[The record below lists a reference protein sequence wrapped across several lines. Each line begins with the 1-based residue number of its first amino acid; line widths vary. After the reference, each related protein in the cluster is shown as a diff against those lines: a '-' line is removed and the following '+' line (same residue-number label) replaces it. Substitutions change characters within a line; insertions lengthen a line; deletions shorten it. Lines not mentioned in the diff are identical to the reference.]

1 MRILHVINHGTA
13 RGGAER
19 LAADLI
25 EQQRQ
30 DGHEVH
36 VLTSDLPGGGD
47 RFADSFWPAS
57 GADLLAK
64 LRHHYWNGAA
74 RKTLA
79 TVVRRWHPDV
89 VHLHTVGLL
98 SPAALPV
105 LRDVPTVMTLHGPEL
120 FLRGTVRWC
129 LPAGYFRAGCRLN
142 RLTVRGLLAGAWAV
156 IVTGPVWRHLLRR
169 HVDLFVAPSTFI
181 AELTRRSL
189 APARVGGNG
198 VHDAYLAAGRR
209 LPHPTGGAP
218 RLVMAGRLEDFKGPH
233 VMLAAMPAILARH
246 SDARLTIVGAG
257 PFGTALERIAVDLGV
272 RHAVTAVGWLSPTA
286 LAAVMADSHV
296 TVVPSVWPEAF
307 GLTALEALA
316 AGCPVVASEAGGLL
330 DLIRHDETGLLVP
343 PGDATAL
350 AGAVIR
356 LIADPALRTRL
367 SHAGRDVARRYAM
380 PLHAA
385 AVEDVY
391 RDARQAWLARGR
403 HVRGEPQQ
411 RIAPSSGGY
420 GQ

>member
-19 LAADLI
+19 LTADLI

-36 VLTSDLPGGGD
+36 VLTSDLPDGGE
-47 RFADSFWPAS
+47 RFADSFWPAA
-57 GADLLAK
+57 GTGVLAR
-64 LRHHYWNGAA
+64 LRRHYWNGAA
-74 RKTLA
+74 RRTLA
-79 TVVRRWHPDV
+79 TVVHRWHPDV

-105 LRDVPTVMTLHGPEL
+105 LRDVPAVMTLHGPEL

-129 LPAGYFRAGCRLN
+129 LPAGYFHDGSRLN
-142 RLTVRGLLAGAWAV
+142 SLTVRGRVAATWAV
-156 IVTGPVWRHLLRR
+156 TITGPVWRHMLRR

-181 AELTRRSL
+181 AKLTRRSL
-189 APARVGGNG
+189 GSARLVGNG

-209 LPHPTGGAP
+209 SSPIAAAP

-233 VMLAAMPAILARH
+233 VLLAAMPAILARH
-246 SDARLTIVGAG
+246 PDAHLTLVGAG
-257 PFGTALERIAVDLGV
+257 PFATALDRMAADLGV
-272 RHAVTAVGWLSPTA
+272 GHAVTATGWQSPTA
-286 LAAVMADSHV
+286 LAAVLANAHV
-296 TVVPSVWPEAF
+296 VLVPSVWPEAF

-316 AGCPVVASEAGGLL
+316 AGCPVVASAAGGLL
-330 DLIRHDETGLLVP
+330 DLVRHDETGLLVP

-350 AGAVIR
+350 AGAVNR
-356 LIADPALRTRL
+356 LLADQSLRTRL
-367 SHAGRDVARRYAM
+367 GHAGRDLARRYAM

-385 AVEDVY
+385 AVEAVY
-391 RDARQAWLARGR
+391 RDAREAWQARGR
-403 HVRGEPQQ
+403 HVRREHQ
-411 RIAPSSGGY
+411 RRTAPSGGR
-420 GQ
+420 